1 MISVAD
7 HLGKI
12 SVETDKS
19 ATTATIIEDITARIT
34 FESDEAILNENSF

>member
-1 MISVAD
+1 MINGAD
-7 HLGKI
+7 HLGKM

-19 ATTATIIEDITARIT
+19 ATTATIIEDITARAT

>member
-1 MISVAD
+1 MISGDD

-19 ATTATIIEDITARIT
+19 ATTATISEDITARTT